1 MEQALGQVVT
11 RGLREVGENRLKYPT
26 LSVKETMLK
35 LFAIFLKAEN
45 PANTVYMRDKY
56 RAKMKEFIY
65 RCEVPQ
71 ELHELSLEKKE
82 KLEKN
87 RNWPQFKE
95 DYYNKL
101 GEKFD

>member
-1 MEQALGQVVT
+1 
-11 RGLREVGENRLKYPT
+11 
-26 LSVKETMLK
+26 MLK

-56 RAKMKEFIY
+56 RAKMKLFIE
-65 RCEVPQ
+65 RCEVSQ

-82 KLEKN
+82 KQEKN
-87 RNWPQFKE
+87 RHWPQFKE

>member
-1 MEQALGQVVT
+1 
-11 RGLREVGENRLKYPT
+11 
-26 LSVKETMLK
+26 MLK

-45 PANTVYMRDKY
+45 PANTAYMREKY
-56 RAKMKEFIY
+56 RNKMKEFIY

-82 KLEKN
+82 KLEKD
-87 RNWPQFKE
+87 RKWPQFKE

-101 GEKFD
+101 GEKFDLIMQEVPKETANGFASYIK